1 MVSWPRAVRKLSPL
15 FSTVVLGC
23 WVDGEEWSVVPVE
36 RLVEKKGAI
45 AMGLVLWRWSQ
56 NQKNTFS
63 SLEIFFWLQAQ
74 QPQNYARYMVT
85 CRCDKWLSG
94 RVFKTPKWCWMEVLA
109 TNFILDGSVDSDE
122 QISAY
127 RWCCGLRMQV
137 VLTHSWDNMPHNISG
152 WVGCVEEV

>member
-1 MVSWPRAVRKLSPL
+1 MTSGSEETESFIFNCGARVLSWWRGMICCASWEISWEEGCYCNGLGALK
-15 FSTVVLGC
+15 VVTK
-23 WVDGEEWSVVPVE
+23 S
-36 RLVEKKGAI
+36 EKY
-45 AMGLVLWRWSQ
+45 
-56 NQKNTFS
+56 FF

-85 CRCDKWLSG
+85 CRCEKWLSG
-94 RVFKTPKWCWMEVLA
+94 RLFKTPKWCWMEVLA